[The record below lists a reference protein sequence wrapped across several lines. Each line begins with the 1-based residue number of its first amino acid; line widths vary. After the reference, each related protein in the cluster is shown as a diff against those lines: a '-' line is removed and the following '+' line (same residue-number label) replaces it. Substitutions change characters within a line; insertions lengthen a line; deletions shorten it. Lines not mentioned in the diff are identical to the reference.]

1 MFTYPS
7 LTLEEEIKKLGVP
20 DKFQSHHALISR
32 TVFAAMGKRCC
43 RCGGSCCGCCCSK
56 RGATVCFSLVGL
68 ALAAAVIVPP
78 VYIYAATEDRN
89 FGLLFPILELSKE
102 ALEHVRVLSLERIN
116 SA

>member
-1 MFTYPS
+1 
-7 LTLEEEIKKLGVP
+7 
-20 DKFQSHHALISR
+20 
-32 TVFAAMGKRCC
+32 MGKRCC

-89 FGLLFPILELSKE
+89 FGLLFPILELSKD
-102 ALEHVRVLSLERIN
+102 ALEHVRVPSLERRAGTGYLLLGLSHFKPWTPFKSMFSSFHEISKIKGSN
-116 SA
+116 G